1 MKLDLRTP
9 QQRLEEK
16 LTEIEN
22 KLDRVLEILEA
33 KGTVETVEKKIK
45 KVSEQNQ
52 NSEKKK

>member
-45 KVSEQNQ
+45 KVSE
-52 NSEKKK
+52 